1 VSHPEDE
8 GKIPDV
14 DKTNLD
20 EMALLLLK
28 KITEMKSTF
37 ENKFKSEQEVAQK
50 ERDSSELKIEELEKQ
65 LSAESHARRLLE
77 TQLIQDKRESE
88 TRLREA
94 LAQVPESSQLF
105 SPCLSSSHAFALPS
119 PPLLSSLLYSAV
131 LVWCRLRN
139 QIKAIKWFGI

>member
-94 LAQVPESSQLF
+94 LAQVP
-105 SPCLSSSHAFALPS
+105 
-119 PPLLSSLLYSAV
+119 
-131 LVWCRLRN
+131 
-139 QIKAIKWFGI
+139 